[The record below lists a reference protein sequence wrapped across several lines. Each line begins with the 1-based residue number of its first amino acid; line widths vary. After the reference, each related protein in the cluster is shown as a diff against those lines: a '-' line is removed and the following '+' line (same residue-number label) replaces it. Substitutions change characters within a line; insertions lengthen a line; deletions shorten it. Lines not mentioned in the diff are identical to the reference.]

1 MSRILALLVVLATPI
16 VIWPSALPAADEGTY
31 HLNPGDVLQIS
42 VWKEEG
48 MEKDVLVLPD
58 GTISFPLAG
67 HMTAAGKT
75 AGALKDEIRQ
85 RLAKFFAD
93 PVVTVAVL
101 DVSGNKVFVMGE
113 VNSPGE
119 FLAAR
124 ALDVVQA
131 LSLAG
136 GFTEFASESRI
147 KVLRREGGKQ
157 VAIAVDYPAIQSG
170 QELDTNILLQS
181 GDIVVVPTQGLF

>member
-1 MSRILALLVVLATPI
+1 MIRIFAVLVVL
-16 VIWPSALPAADEGTY
+16 WPAILLAAEEEGSY
-31 HLNPGDVLQIS
+31 QLNPGDVLQIS

-58 GTISFPLAG
+58 GTISFPLVG
-67 HMTAAGKT
+67 HIIAAGNT
-75 AGALKDEIRQ
+75 ASAVKEEIRQ
-85 RLAKFFAD
+85 RLAKFFAE

-119 FLAAR
+119 YLAAR
-124 ALDVVQA
+124 PLDVVQA

-136 GFTEFASESRI
+136 GFTEFASEGSI
-147 KVLRREGGKQ
+147 KVLRRGNGKQ
-157 VAIAVDYPAIQSG
+157 VAIPVDYPAIQSG